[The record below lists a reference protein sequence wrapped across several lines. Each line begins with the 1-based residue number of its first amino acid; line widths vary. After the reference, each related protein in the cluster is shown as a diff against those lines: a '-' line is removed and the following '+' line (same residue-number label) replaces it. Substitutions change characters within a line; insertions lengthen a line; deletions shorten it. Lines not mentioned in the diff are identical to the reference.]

1 MISQKFRKDFKA
13 NWMSLAMIWPGMGD
27 PTKRKKTLRFLA
39 ITAVIAI
46 SVGVASSLIQG
57 QLSSNDPLKVC
68 INDKDTQFVISA
80 TLELYVDGNE
90 ADVPANIGFEDG
102 CQRSLYTITGDG
114 TIYAEWTEEYPFEI
128 GHFLWSWD
136 FPIKD
141 MELDKSRVL
150 VNGKESPHFINELLV
165 DGYHYRAEFT
175 SKDYDASKDA
185 DFMPPD
191 L

>member
-1 MISQKFRKDFKA
+1 
-13 NWMSLAMIWPGMGD
+13 MSLAMIWPGMGD
-27 PTKRKKTLRFLA
+27 ATKRKKTLKFLA
-39 ITAVIAI
+39 MTAVIAI
-46 SVGVASSLIQG
+46 SVGVGSSLIQG
-57 QLSSNDPLKVC
+57 QLSQNDPLKVC

-80 TLELYVDGNE
+80 TLELYVDKNRAE
-90 ADVPANIGFEDG
+90 IPANIGFESG
-102 CQRSLYTITGDG
+102 CKKSIYTLTDDG

-128 GHFLWSWD
+128 GQFFWMWE
-136 FPIKD
+136 FPYRD
-141 MELDKSRVL
+141 MIQDETKII
-150 VNGKESPHFINELLV
+150 VNGKISPHSLNELLV

>member
-1 MISQKFRKDFKA
+1 
-13 NWMSLAMIWPGMGD
+13 MSLAMIWPGMGD

-39 ITAVIAI
+39 MTAVIAI
-46 SVGVASSLIQG
+46 SVGVGSSLIQG
-57 QLSSNDPLKVC
+57 QLSQNDPLKVC

-102 CQRSLYTITGDG
+102 CHKALYTIAGDG

-141 MELDKSRVL
+141 MILDESRIL

-175 SKDYDASKDA
+175 SKDHDASKDV

>member
-1 MISQKFRKDFKA
+1 
-13 NWMSLAMIWPGMGD
+13 MIWPGMGD
-27 PTKRKKTLRFLA
+27 PAKRKKTLRFLA

-46 SVGVASSLIQG
+46 AVGVGSSLIQG
-57 QLSSNDPLKVC
+57 QLSQNDPLKVC

-80 TLELYVDGNE
+80 TLELYVDDNK
-90 ADVPANIGFEDG
+90 ADIPARIGFEDG
-102 CQRSLYTITGDG
+102 CQKSLYTITDDG

>member
-1 MISQKFRKDFKA
+1 
-13 NWMSLAMIWPGMGD
+13 MSLAMIWPGMGD

-39 ITAVIAI
+39 ITAIIAI
-46 SVGVASSLIQG
+46 AVGVGSSLIQG
-57 QLSSNDPLKVC
+57 QLSQNDPLKVC
-68 INDKDTQFVISA
+68 INDRDTQFVISA
-80 TLELYVDGNE
+80 TLELYVDGNK
-90 ADVPANIGFEDG
+90 ADIPANIGFEDG
-102 CQRSLYTITGDG
+102 CQKSLYTLTSDG
-114 TIYAEWTEEYPFEI
+114 TIYAEWIEEYPFEI

>member
-1 MISQKFRKDFKA
+1 
-13 NWMSLAMIWPGMGD
+13 MIWPGMGD
-27 PTKRKKTLRFLA
+27 PAKRKKTLRFLA

-46 SVGVASSLIQG
+46 AVGLGSSLIQG
-57 QLSSNDPLKVC
+57 QLSQNDPLKVC

-80 TLELYVDGNE
+80 TLELYVDDNK
-90 ADVPANIGFEDG
+90 ADIPARIGFEDG
-102 CQRSLYTITGDG
+102 CQKSLYTITHDG

-141 MELDKSRVL
+141 MMLDKSRIL
-150 VNGKESPHFINELLV
+150 VNGKESSNFINELLV
-165 DGYHYRAEFT
+165 DGYHYKAEFT
-175 SKDYDASKDA
+175 SKDHDASKDV

-191 L
+191 V

>member
-1 MISQKFRKDFKA
+1 
-13 NWMSLAMIWPGMGD
+13 MSLAMNWPGMGD

-68 INDKDTQFVISA
+68 INDRDTQFVISA

-102 CQRSLYTITGDG
+102 CQKSLYTISGDG
-114 TIYAEWTEEYPFEI
+114 TIYAEWIEEYPFEI

-165 DGYHYRAEFT
+165 DGYHYKAEFT

>member
-1 MISQKFRKDFKA
+1 
-13 NWMSLAMIWPGMGD
+13 MSLAMIWPGMGD
-27 PTKRKKTLRFLA
+27 PTKRRKTLRFLA
-39 ITAVIAI
+39 MTAVIAI

-57 QLSSNDPLKVC
+57 QLSQNDPLKVC

-80 TLELYVDGNE
+80 TLELYVDGNK
-90 ADVPANIGFEDG
+90 ADIPANVGFEDG
-102 CQRSLYTITGDG
+102 CQKSLYTITDDG

-136 FPIKD
+136 FPMRD
-141 MELDKSRVL
+141 MVLDESRII
-150 VNGKESPHFINELLV
+150 VNGKESPHFINDLLV

-175 SKDYDASKDA
+175 SKDHDTTKDA

>member
-1 MISQKFRKDFKA
+1 MT
-13 NWMSLAMIWPGMGD
+13 LAMNWPGMGD
-27 PTKRKKTLRFLA
+27 PTKRKKMLKFLA
-39 ITAVIAI
+39 MTAIIAI
-46 SVGVASSLIQG
+46 SVGVASSLVQG
-57 QLSSNDPLKVC
+57 QLSQNDPLKVC
-68 INDKDTQFVISA
+68 INDKDTRFIISA
-80 TLELYVDGNE
+80 TLELYVDGNKAE
-90 ADVPANIGFEDG
+90 IPANVGFEDG
-102 CQRSLYTITGDG
+102 CQKSLYTITDDG

-136 FPIKD
+136 FPMRD
-141 MELDKSRVL
+141 MVLDESRII

-175 SKDYDASKDA
+175 SKDHDASKDV

>member
-1 MISQKFRKDFKA
+1 
-13 NWMSLAMIWPGMGD
+13 MSLAMIWPGMGD

-46 SVGVASSLIQG
+46 AVGVGSSLIQG
-57 QLSSNDPLKVC
+57 QLSQNDPLKVC
-68 INDKDTQFVISA
+68 INDRNTQFVISA
-80 TLELYVDGNE
+80 TLELYVDKNK
-90 ADVPANIGFEDG
+90 ADVPAKIGFEDG
-102 CQRSLYTITGDG
+102 CQKSLYTLTDDG

-136 FPIKD
+136 FPIRD
-141 MELDKSRVL
+141 MVLEESRIL
-150 VNGKESPHFINELLV
+150 VNGKESPNFINELLV

-175 SKDYDASKDA
+175 SKEYDSAKDT

>member
-1 MISQKFRKDFKA
+1 
-13 NWMSLAMIWPGMGD
+13 MSLAMIWPGMGD
-27 PTKRKKTLRFLA
+27 PAKRKKTLRFLA

-102 CQRSLYTITGDG
+102 CHKSLYTITGDG

-141 MELDKSRVL
+141 MELDKSRVF